1 MSSELK
7 GSRERVR
14 EFMSRCPTCFREAI
28 HVPGPDFMFASVSC
42 PFQIS
47 FTLKQFLKGW
57 VLDFSRK
64 GEAWQ
69 YPFDMAVLPRG
80 CLCLRAVHKST
91 MWSLIDAPLEQDF
104 HLLNPSLNVIYL
116 VYRPLISQIWKLLSI
131 HIYQLCLIPRES
143 CFLEVCSAHMQ
154 QKEKKSFFLI
164 KSHTTTSLLSQ

>member
-1 MSSELK
+1 
-7 GSRERVR
+7 
-14 EFMSRCPTCFREAI
+14 MSRCPTCFREAI

-80 CLCLRAVHKST
+80 CLCLRAVHEST

-104 HLLNPSLNVIYL
+104 HLLNPSLMWSTLYTGHSFLKFGNCCQFTFTNCVLFQENL
-116 VYRPLISQIWKLLSI
+116 VFWKFALHICSRKKKNHSFLLRAIPPPLYCLSKYNRRRMAK
-131 HIYQLCLIPRES
+131 HAP
-143 CFLEVCSAHMQ
+143 
-154 QKEKKSFFLI
+154 
-164 KSHTTTSLLSQ
+164 